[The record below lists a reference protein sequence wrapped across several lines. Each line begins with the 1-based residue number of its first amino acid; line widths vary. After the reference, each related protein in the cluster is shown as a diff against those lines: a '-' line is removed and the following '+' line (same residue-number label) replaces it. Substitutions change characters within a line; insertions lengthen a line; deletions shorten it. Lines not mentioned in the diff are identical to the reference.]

1 MTCDYACHSQ
11 LPGAKSVILMSHLGR
26 PDGQRNPKYSLRPV
40 ATELGTLLNKNI
52 TFLDDCVG
60 PQVESAVNAASGG
73 M

>member
-1 MTCDYACHSQ
+1 MTCDYARCFQ

-26 PDGQRNPKYSLRPV
+26 PDGQQNPKYSLRPV
-40 ATELGTLLNKNI
+40 AEELKTLLNKNV

-60 PQVESAVNAASGG
+60 PNVENAVNAASGG